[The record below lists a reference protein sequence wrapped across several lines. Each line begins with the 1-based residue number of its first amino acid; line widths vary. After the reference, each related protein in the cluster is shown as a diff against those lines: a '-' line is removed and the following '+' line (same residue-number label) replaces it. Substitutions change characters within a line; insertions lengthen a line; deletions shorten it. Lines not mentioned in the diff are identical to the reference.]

1 MKKVTNKELID
12 YCNSCGEICSA
23 IHCEYYVE
31 CRAYN
36 KKYGSV
42 PYKNQLFRPEC
53 YTLVY
58 AMRMWL
64 NTELH
69 HMGKKAVKID
79 TPTKKS

>member
-31 CRAYN
+31 CRAYH
-36 KKYGSV
+36 KRYGSI

-53 YTLVY
+53 YTDEVIVLETDDGWDY
-58 AMRMWL
+58 
-64 NTELH
+64 
-69 HMGKKAVKID
+69 
-79 TPTKKS
+79 KSYV